1 MPVVSVGQKLP
12 SIYLD
17 RFQPVE
23 GLTYRISVL
32 DTNAIATEFHF
43 IDIPSRGVKGSY
55 QCIQGAC
62 CAAFGRR
69 SQTYNVPIY
78 VYRESQPRT
87 TDGELQ
93 VWRMTAPQWKKFSDM
108 AMAVDFKVYDIMLV
122 AQKRGYGMDL
132 TYSAV
137 PDVKLRD
144 YWSPEQR
151 EQIPQSVESFYQ
163 LGEASLT
170 NPMAFNDWNQLL
182 YECGFDLQ
190 NMQWPGG
197 QSPMSQGNA
206 QRSVG
211 RGFGAAMLPQP
222 PSQGILPPVPGM
234 APAQV
239 APQVMPQGVVGLGG
253 PPVMQPTPPAP
264 GAVPM
269 PVLASV
275 WKDPAPQPPVVPVQT
290 AVFPAFG
297 LGVPTPGGA
306 SQVPGAAPSV
316 VQMFPDNGTG
326 TPAMLPT
333 NASPQSPPQP
343 QGVVQFPGVEPGP
356 VVTAQPPQAQAVTS
370 GVPLGTAPV
379 IPQTA
384 MPVPVVAT
392 PAPQAPDTNTIP
404 GQQEITM
411 EEMNELLS

>member
-43 IDIPSRGVKGSY
+43 IDIPSRGIKGSY

-78 VYRESQPRT
+78 VYRESQPHT
-87 TDGELQ
+87 TEGEVQ

-144 YWSPEQR
+144 YWTQAQK

-170 NPMAFNDWNQLL
+170 NPMSFNEWNQLL

-206 QRSVG
+206 RRSVG
-211 RGFGAAMLPQP
+211 QGFGAAMLPMP
-222 PSQGILPPVPGM
+222 PSQGVLPPVPGM

-264 GAVPM
+264 GVVPLQGTPAVS
-269 PVLASV
+269 SV
-275 WKDPAPQPPVVPVQT
+275 WKDQAPQQSQGIS
-290 AVFPAFG
+290 FPAFG
-297 LGVPTPGGA
+297 LDVLIPEGGN
-306 SQVPGAAPSV
+306 QAPPV
-316 VQMFPDNGTG
+316 KAFPDSGTG
-326 TPAMLPT
+326 TPATLPT
-333 NASPQSPPQP
+333 NASPRHPPQS
-343 QGVVQFPGVEPGP
+343 QDVVQFPGVAPGP
-356 VVTAQPPQAQAVTS
+356 APSAVAPAQPQQAPAVTL

-379 IPQTA
+379 IPQTT
-384 MPVPVVAT
+384 MPVPVVAA
-392 PAPQAPDTNTIP
+392 PAPQAPDANTIP